1 MKKRF
6 NGVGKGMEREV
17 CSVPVSKRL
26 KEVGVPQESL
36 WYWCH
41 RDCLSGESFSPE
53 DEWVLIDYKRAD
65 DISYSEP
72 EAEMYSAF
80 TIGELSEMLPASIR
94 IKGNIYYLEIR
105 KFDEDDWL
113 VGYVTSLCE
122 SCELAVL
129 REVLEIGRMRIPRI
143 GDAPFNGRLSDCLG
157 NMLEYVIEQGYL
169 KVEK

>member
-1 MKKRF
+1 MNFLEEEIEALKKRF

-80 TIGELSEMLPASIR
+80 TIGELSEMLPVSIR
-94 IKGNIYYLEIR
+94 IKSNIYYLEIR
-105 KFDEDDWL
+105 KFDEDNWL
-113 VGYVTSLCE
+113 VGYVTRC
-122 SCELAVL
+122 
-129 REVLEIGRMRIPRI
+129 IPRI
-143 GDAPFNGRLSDCLG
+143 GDTFNGRLSDCLG